1 MTSKCS
7 SCGLRI
13 LKRDSEIFE
22 RIGLC
27 QKCAWRELEPLVNSL
42 VDVFST
48 SDVPDNLSIAKGY
61 GWDAYYEAVSDLS
74 LRLYEAGWRLTRNLE
89 QNASATLPLK

>member
-1 MTSKCS
+1 MTSKCA

-27 QKCAWRELEPLVNSL
+27 QRCAWRELEPLVNSPA
-42 VDVFST
+42 DVFST
-48 SDVPDNLSIAKGY
+48 SGAPNDLSIAKDH
-61 GWDAYYEAVSDLS
+61 GWDAYYEALSDLA
-74 LRLYEAGWRLTRNLE
+74 LKLYGAGWRLTKNLE
-89 QNASATLPLK
+89 QNVRATLPLK